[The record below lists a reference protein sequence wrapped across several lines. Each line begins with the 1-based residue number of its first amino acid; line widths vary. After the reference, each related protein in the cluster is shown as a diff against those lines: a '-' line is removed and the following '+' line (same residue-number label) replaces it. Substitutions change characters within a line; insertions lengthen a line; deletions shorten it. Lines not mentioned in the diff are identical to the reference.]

1 MKSLIVIVFLS
12 LISTALKIS
21 LIAGTGALCASD
33 PRKDSWKVYCVKY
46 NVNPD
51 KPTIEQLEFWQ
62 DCYAG
67 SQEEEEDL
75 NL

>member
-1 MKSLIVIVFLS
+1 MKSIICVVVLS
-12 LISTALKIS
+12 LLASALKFA
-21 LIAGTGALCASD
+21 LIAGTGALCASN

-46 NVNPD
+46 NVNSD